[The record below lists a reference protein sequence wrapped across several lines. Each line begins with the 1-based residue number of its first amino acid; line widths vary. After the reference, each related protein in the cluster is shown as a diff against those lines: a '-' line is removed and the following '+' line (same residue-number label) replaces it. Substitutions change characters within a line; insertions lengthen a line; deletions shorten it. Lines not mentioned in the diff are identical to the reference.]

1 MADIY
6 NEFISML
13 ADQFEKD
20 ESEIKE
26 GTTLQDL
33 GADSLDV
40 MDLGMDVKEKWDV
53 EIKREDLNKLVTV
66 KDFVNY
72 IQEKIS

>member
-1 MADIY
+1 MAEIFK
-6 NEFISML
+6 EFVALL

-20 ESEIKE
+20 ESEITE
-26 GTTLQDL
+26 STTLQDL

-72 IQEKIS
+72 IQEKKS

>member
-6 NEFISML
+6 NEFVSML

-20 ESEIKE
+20 ESEISE

-72 IQEKIS
+72 IQEKIG

>member
-6 NEFISML
+6 KEFVELL

-20 ESEIKE
+20 ESEINE

>member
-6 NEFISML
+6 SEFVALL

-20 ESEIKE
+20 ESEISE
-26 GTTLQDL
+26 TTTLQDL

-72 IQEKIS
+72 IQEKKS